1 MIAQQSSRNAQRAPD
16 SFPRAILFA
25 AGALVAVS
33 LISVGWIRLTG
44 NGPDQLRAAGRD
56 PLTGAPA
63 AERSLRFEDRPDGA
77 VAVID
82 AASGRVVAELHGEQG
97 FVRGSLRALTRERRI
112 RDLGPEQP
120 FELIAQAD
128 GRLTLSDPA
137 TGKRIEL
144 ESFGPTNAANFSRL
158 LAQPARTTP

>member
-1 MIAQQSSRNAQRAPD
+1 MSTSPASRPVVPAPDNFPKWVLWAAGGMIA
-16 SFPRAILFA
+16 L
-25 AGALVAVS
+25 S

-63 AERSLRFEDRPDGA
+63 AERALRFEDRPDGA
-77 VAVID
+77 IAVID
-82 AASGRVVAELHGEQG
+82 AGSGQELIEIRGEQG
-97 FVRGSLRALTRERRI
+97 FVRGSLRALTRERKM
-112 RDLGPEQP
+112 RDLGSDRP

-128 GRLTLSDPA
+128 GRLTLHDPA
-137 TGKRIEL
+137 TGKRVEL

-158 LAQPARTTP
+158 LALPARATP